1 MPDMPEES
9 RQDPIVDE
17 VRRQREALVRA
28 SGGTLDSLFA
38 LIKDRQ
44 EHEAKRLV
52 KLPARRPDAAG
63 PGPSA
68 TDAA

>member
-1 MPDMPEES
+1 MPDMPEEP

-44 EHEAKRLV
+44 EHEAKGLV
-52 KLPARRPDAAG
+52 KLPARRPEAG

>member
-1 MPDMPEES
+1 MTEHV
-9 RQDPIVDE
+9 RQDPIIDE
-17 VRRQREALVRA
+17 VRRQREALVSA

-44 EHEAKRLV
+44 EHEAKGLV

>member
-1 MPDMPEES
+1 
-9 RQDPIVDE
+9 
-17 VRRQREALVRA
+17 LVRA

-44 EHEAKRLV
+44 EHEAKGLV

>member
-1 MPDMPEES
+1 MTEHV

-44 EHEAKRLV
+44 EHEAKGLV

-63 PGPSA
+63 SGPSA

>member
-1 MPDMPEES
+1 MTEHV

-44 EHEAKRLV
+44 EHEAKGLV

>member
-1 MPDMPEES
+1 MTEHV
-9 RQDPIVDE
+9 RQDPIIDE

-44 EHEAKRLV
+44 EHEVKGLV

>member
-17 VRRQREALVRA
+17 VRRQREAL
-28 SGGTLDSLFA
+28 GGTLDSLFA

-44 EHEAKRLV
+44 EHEAKGLV